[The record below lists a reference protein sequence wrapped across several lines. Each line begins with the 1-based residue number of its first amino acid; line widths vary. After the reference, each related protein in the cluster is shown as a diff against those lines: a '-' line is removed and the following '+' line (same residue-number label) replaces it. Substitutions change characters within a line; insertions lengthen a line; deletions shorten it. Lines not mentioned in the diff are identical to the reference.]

1 MSCSE
6 FKTKPVPSMRRRLAC
21 TLPLVLL
28 AALLNT
34 AQAQSGPVADPLVT
48 PAADSTTRLI
58 DRGTQL
64 CRNGA
69 LQQATEA
76 LRPAYAQAA
85 TPAQKGRAAAA
96 LGLAL
101 HQMRRYADA
110 EPLLREAMAQA
121 ESAPERALRAND
133 LANTLAGLR
142 RPEDARALYALARTL
157 APEDAALQVAL
168 RGNLARL
175 APPESRLA
183 ALREAAALLPTI
195 SDGPERARQAAH
207 LGAQAER
214 LGAPGRQLAFE
225 TLDSARGL
233 AATAGDARLQAEV
246 LGALAALYEAEAR
259 QAEAMRLNDDA
270 VQLAQQANARELLFP
285 LEWRRG
291 RLMKAAGDTDRALAA
306 YRRAVEHI
314 EAVRQDIPIEYEGGR
329 SSFRETLEPIYLG
342 LAELLLARSD
352 GATPPAAQQLMR
364 EARDVVERVKRSEL
378 DDFLGER
385 CTVESA
391 RAQDAAALPAGT
403 AVLYPIILPD
413 RLEMLLETP
422 QGLQRRTQVVAAPA
436 LQQLVLKLAEAL
448 RQKNDYAATAQAL
461 HARLLQPLEPLLQAE
476 GIHTL
481 VVVPDGV
488 LRLLPYG
495 ALFDG
500 ERFAIEKY
508 AVVTAPA
515 LSLTRSV
522 AERRQQPRMLLAGLA
537 EPGPVVDHLPKWVM
551 QMLSGTPTRTLTRD
565 ETRQALAL
573 PGVRQEVQQL
583 QKLGERLPS
592 DVLLN
597 EAFTLEQFSQRFQT
611 GQYSVVHIASH
622 GVFSSTA
629 AESFLMLHDGLLT
642 IDGLQQ
648 LLRSERLR
656 RRPIELLALSA
667 CQTAEGDDRAPLGL
681 SGAAL
686 KAHAGAALG
695 TLWPVSD
702 EAAMQLMSGFY
713 TRLSGPPGAA
723 APTKAEALQQAQ
735 RSLLAEPR
743 FRHPFY
749 WAAFILVGSWQ

>member
-6 FKTKPVPSMRRRLAC
+6 PKSLMRRPHAAALLA
-21 TLPLVLL
+21 VLL
-28 AALLNT
+28 ATMLAASM
-34 AQAQSGPVADPLVT
+34 AQAQTQLQTQAQTQAQPDPI
-48 PAADSTTRLI
+48 AGLI
-58 DRGTQL
+58 ARGTLL
-64 CRNGA
+64 CREGA
-69 LQQATEA
+69 LQQATEP
-76 LRPAYAQAA
+76 LRQAYAQAA

-110 EPLLREAMAQA
+110 EPLLREALTTA
-121 ESAPERALRAND
+121 ESPAERALRAND
-133 LANTLAGLR
+133 LANMLLGLR
-142 RPEDARALYALARTL
+142 RPDEARSFYVLAQGL

-175 APPESRLA
+175 APAEARLA

-195 SDGPERARQAAH
+195 NDGHERARQAAH
-207 LGAQAER
+207 LGAQAQA

-225 TLDSARGL
+225 TLDPARGL

-246 LGALAALYEAEAR
+246 LGTLAALYEAGAR
-259 QAEAMRLNDDA
+259 PAEALRLKDDA
-270 VQLAQQANARELLFP
+270 VQLAQRVNARELLFP
-285 LEWRRG
+285 LEWRRA
-291 RLMKAAGDTDRALAA
+291 RMLKTAGDTDRALAA

-342 LAELLLARSD
+342 LAELLLARSE
-352 GATPPAAQQLMR
+352 GAAPEAAQRLMR

-391 RAQDAAALPAGT
+391 RAQDGAALPAGT

-422 QGLQRRTQVVAAPA
+422 RGLQRRTQAVAARD

-448 RQKNDYAATAQAL
+448 RQKTDYSATAQAL

-476 GIHTL
+476 AIHTL

-500 ERFAIEKY
+500 ERFAIEKF

-522 AERRQQPRMLLAGLA
+522 PERHQQPRMLLAGLA
-537 EPGPVVDHLPKWVM
+537 QPGPVVDRLPKWVM

-565 ETRQALAL
+565 ETREALAL
-573 PGVRQEVQQL
+573 PGVLQEVQQL
-583 QKLGERLPS
+583 QQLRERLPS

-597 EAFTLEQFSQRFQT
+597 EAFTLEQFGQRFQT

-622 GVFSSTA
+622 GVFSSSA
-629 AESFLMLHDGLLT
+629 AESFLMTHDGLLT

-686 KAHAGAALG
+686 KARAGAALG
-695 TLWPVSD
+695 TLWPVAD
-702 EAAMQLMSGFY
+702 DAAMQLMSGFY
-713 TRLSGPPGAA
+713 ARLSGQPGNA